1 MQVNILELNNT
12 ELELYLEVAVNAA
25 KKAGKIQL
33 ESFRNNLKINKN
45 LSHDIKLEI
54 DRLCENAILDA
65 IGSHFPDHSYLSE
78 EIGLIK
84 KKSKMIWIIDP
95 LDGTCNYFQGLPFF
109 CTSISCYIIEEGTR
123 DFQMPIIG
131 VIYIPLLDELYYAI
145 KGQGAYFNNNLINR
159 KFEKD
164 FKDAVIATSFGS
176 NNSTIE
182 KMGKI
187 LTMLAQR
194 VKKIRCFGSSA
205 IELCYIAAGHL
216 DGVLLNGISHWDFSA
231 AKIILEES
239 GLKIKTT
246 KINHSQYKVIA
257 GHENIFNELEKFF
270 EE

>member
-25 KKAGKIQL
+25 KKAGSLQM
-33 ESFRNNLKINKN
+33 ENFRNHLKIEKN
-45 LSHDIKLEI
+45 LAHDVKLEI
-54 DRLCENAILDA
+54 DRLCENIILDTISA
-65 IGSHFPDHSYLSE
+65 NFPDHSYLSE

-84 KKSKMIWIIDP
+84 RKSKMIWIIDP

-109 CTSISCYIIEEGTR
+109 CTSISCYIIEEGTH
-123 DFQMPIIG
+123 DYQLPVIG
-131 VIYIPLLDELYYAI
+131 VIYLPLLDELFYAI

-159 KFEKD
+159 NYEKE
-164 FKDAVIATSFGS
+164 FKDAVIASSFGS
-176 NNSTIE
+176 SENSIE
-182 KMGKI
+182 KMGRI
-187 LTMLAQR
+187 LTSLAHK

-216 DGVLLNGISHWDFSA
+216 DGVILNGISQWDFSA

-239 GLKIKTT
+239 GLKIKSS
-246 KINHSQYKVIA
+246 KLNHSKYSVIA
-257 GHENIFNELEKFF
+257 GAENIFNELESFI